1 MNGNSTYGIVKPSL
15 VDIEN
20 DVEIWYHYRPS
31 RSSEDPDFQNFRQ
44 YTNVSSI
51 LKQSTITLDNTTA
64 IDNTLLGMYQL
75 NLPVATFGRK
85 GIYTIY
91 IKPKEYIYT
100 IMDIGTLS
108 AYPDVRGIILDLNEL
123 KGSGEDTRFNTDNLV
138 GYRVD
143 YFTPSSERVG
153 GYQREQYYRI
163 ITSNNKCAVMSQN
176 PTTTNTNANGYRF
189 TDSGSLAFITV
200 TPSSGPDFKGNAKP
214 FIGSPNQR
222 IAISNTNFDPVML
235 EVEMVEHD
243 IETLSI
249 MQEGNVV
256 RNLDNGRVS
265 YYNFN
270 NEIYKQFEFF
280 TAKDNYT
287 SKNVAEVKVDTTGNT
302 DNSLDINELTEE

>member
-15 VDIEN
+15 VNIETE
-20 DVEIWYHYRPS
+20 VEIWYHYRPS
-31 RSSEDPDFQNFRQ
+31 RSSEDPDFNNFRR
-44 YTNVSSI
+44 YPNVGSI
-51 LKQSTITLDNTTA
+51 LKQSTINTDDA
-64 IDNTLLGMYQL
+64 LINDNTLLGMYQL

-91 IKPKEYIYT
+91 IKPREYYYT
-100 IMDIGTLS
+100 IKDIGALA
-108 AYPDVRGIILDLNEL
+108 AYPDVRGIVIDLTEI
-123 KGSGEDTRFNTDNLV
+123 KDDQPFFNTDSLV
-138 GYRVD
+138 GCRVD
-143 YFTPSSERVG
+143 YFTPQNG
-153 GYQREQYYRI
+153 TNGAFQREQYYRI
-163 ITSNNKCAVMSQN
+163 ITSNNKCEVMSQN
-176 PTTTNTNANGYRF
+176 ITTANTNANAYRF
-189 TDSGSLAFITV
+189 NDSGSLAFLTV
-200 TPSSGPDFKGNAKP
+200 TPSSGPDFKGNSKP

-222 IAISNTNFDPVML
+222 IAISYTNFDPVML

-287 SKNVAEVKVDTTGNT
+287 SKNVAEVKIDKTGNI
-302 DNSLDINELTEE
+302 DNSLDINELSEE